1 VFVGA
6 IDFSNIWVPLRQLI
20 CVAVMLMLNTM
31 VTNQTPDFVD
41 RLNAAL
47 DAANYPA
54 GKGRRVMLARLMGVS
69 GEAAR
74 KWLTGE
80 SLPSMKNIRRFA
92 GLFGYS
98 VDWLLAGRGAMYPVE
113 ASPAEN
119 VDGWGSRP
127 DGLTD
132 DEWVVLR
139 SYRASTIRGRK
150 FIRDAAEITASS
162 LRRLG

>member
-1 VFVGA
+1 
-6 IDFSNIWVPLRQLI
+6 
-20 CVAVMLMLNTM
+20 MLNAM
-31 VTNQTPDFVD
+31 ATNQTPGFVD

-47 DAANYPA
+47 DAANYPV
-54 GKGRRVMLARLMGVS
+54 GKGRRIMLARLMGVS

-98 VDWLLAGRGAMYPVE
+98 VDWLLTGCGTMYPVE
-113 ASPAEN
+113 AFPAEN
-119 VDGWGSRP
+119 VDGWGRRP
-127 DGLTD
+127 DGLAD
-132 DEWVVLR
+132 DEWEVLR
-139 SYRASTIRGRK
+139 NYRASTIRGKK
-150 FIRDAAEITASS
+150 FIHDAAEITASS